1 MARVVL
7 KDVRLAFPDVF
18 EAVQYQG
25 QGPFNY
31 RLNILLPKGSD
42 QWKKFQTDVKAVA
55 KEKWGEK
62 AEQVYKQI
70 VANPKQC
77 CYADG
82 DLKEYAGYPDNWVIS
97 ASRAQ
102 KDGPPAVVD
111 RNRSMINASAG
122 LIYSGVYANVAIDL
136 WAQDNKFGKGIRA
149 GLVSVQFVKHGESF
163 GGAAPSNANDF
174 EDIGFDDDGFGD
186 EDSSFSDDI

>member
-7 KDVRLAFPDVF
+7 RDVRLAFPELF
-18 EAVQYQG
+18 EATQYQG
-25 QGPFNY
+25 QGPFTY
-31 RLNILLPKGSD
+31 RVNALLPKGSEG
-42 QWKKFQTDVKAVA
+42 WKKFQAEVKNVV

-70 VANPKQC
+70 LANPKQC
-77 CYADG
+77 CFADG
-82 DLKEYAGYPDNWVIS
+82 DLKDYAGYPGNWVIS
-97 ASRAQ
+97 CSRAQ

-111 RNRSMINASAG
+111 RNRTLITASAG
-122 LIYSGVYANVAIDL
+122 LIYSGVYANVSFDL
-136 WAQDNKFGKGIRA
+136 WAQDNKFGKGVRA

-174 EDIGFDDDGFGD
+174 DDLGFDDDGFGEDAPFD
-186 EDSSFSDDI
+186 EDI